1 MVEVPRAFRD
11 MPRWWTDAAGRAWVD
26 ELPQLVAAQCA
37 RWRLESDGAAMHGS
51 NALVVPVRR
60 GGQRFALRLAPPG
73 DDVEAVAEALRV
85 WRGHGV
91 VDLIDVD
98 LATRAL
104 LLDRLDRLDRRR
116 SLAALPP
123 VDAVAEL
130 AEIARRLAVPVPT
143 SVRTTAAIA
152 SEEAERFRRE
162 RATGAGR
169 SPHLDAAIACAQDL
183 ASGGDGPL
191 GVNGDLHADQV
202 LAGPAGWTVVD
213 PVLLRGDLEYDLGR
227 VLWTRG
233 DEASDDDTVTRLFDV
248 FVERAGVPRERAR
261 RWVVTRSMSYLLWG
275 LDHGLTED
283 PVRCRRLL
291 DVFA

>member
-1 MVEVPRAFRD
+1 MVEVPRTFRD
-11 MPRWWTDAAGRAWVD
+11 MPRWWTDAAGRAWLD
-26 ELPQLVAAQCA
+26 ELPQLVAAQCT
-37 RWRLESDGAAMHGS
+37 RWRLEADGAAMHGS

-60 GGQRFALRLAPPG
+60 GAQRFALRLAPPG
-73 DDVEAVAEALRV
+73 GDVEAVAEALRV
-85 WRGHGV
+85 WRGYGV

-98 LATRAL
+98 LGARAL
-104 LLDRLDRLDRRR
+104 LLERLDGRR

-123 VDAVAEL
+123 ADAVAEL
-130 AEIARRLAVPVPT
+130 AAVARRLAVPVPT
-143 SVRTTAAIA
+143 PVRTTAAIA

-227 VLWTRG
+227 VLWTRS
-233 DEASDDDTVTRLFDV
+233 DEASDDHTLTGLFDV
-248 FVERAGVPRERAR
+248 FVERTAVPRERAR

-283 PVRCRRLL
+283 PARCRRLL